1 MMNNQ
6 RIVYVGIDIAKV
18 KNDVLVEYPNGDRKR
33 MKVLNRLDDFQAF
46 VSYLQSFDGPC
57 QIGLEA
63 TGNYHRAI
71 AYFLEKNNFRVNLI
85 SSVALSRTREALH
98 NSWDKNDP
106 KDAQV
111 MIHMLK
117 AGVQQVYFDPVH
129 HGFNDHQELSK
140 THFEISREK
149 TKVQHSILTH
159 YLPLYFPEAEKYFYS
174 SRAEWF
180 STMLYHFPCPNSI
193 QKLSKEEFVEKAWDL
208 AGRKVSKRAFLE
220 DFYNTACR
228 SIAIPVEED
237 SSAIAMFRLI
247 LQQHIHL
254 CRKRQEI
261 EDQAHEKL
269 KGDHRY
275 QLLRSLPGVG
285 PIIAL
290 TILAETGDF
299 KRFKHHRQYLKFC
312 GFDLSTHQS
321 GQFRGQS
328 KLSKRGNRYLRCAFW
343 MAATI
348 AIRMREN
355 TFRRKYHRYIR
366 KDPDNSDLKRKA
378 YTAAAVKMARVVYG
392 MMRSESVYRPYFEEA
407 IPSGRIPS
415 VAAVEA

>member
-1 MMNNQ
+1 MMKSES
-6 RIVYVGIDIAKV
+6 IVYVGIDIAKI
-18 KNDVLVEYPNGDRKR
+18 KNDVLVELPNGTRKK
-33 MKVLNRLDDFQAF
+33 MKVLNRLGDFQDFA
-46 VSYLQSFDGPC
+46 SYLKSLNARC
-57 QIGLEA
+57 EIGLEA
-63 TGNYHRAI
+63 SGNYHRPI
-71 AYFLEKNNFRVNLI
+71 AYFLQKENLKVNLI

-111 MIHMLK
+111 ILYMMK
-117 AGVQQVYFDPVH
+117 AGMKQVYFDPVH
-129 HGFNDHQELSK
+129 NGFNDLQELSK
-140 THFEISREK
+140 THFEISRQK
-149 TKVQHSILTH
+149 MKVQHSLLTH
-159 YLPLYFPEAEKYFYS
+159 YLPLYFPEAQKYFHT

-180 STMLYHFPCPNSI
+180 STMLHHFPCPSLI
-193 QKLSKEEFVEKAWDL
+193 QKMAQKEFIQKAWNL
-208 AGRKVSKRAFLE
+208 AGRKVAKQAFLE
-220 DFYNTACR
+220 DFYHTACY
-228 SIAIPVEED
+228 SIAIPAEEG
-237 SSAIAMFRLI
+237 SSTIAMFRLI

-269 KGDHRY
+269 KEDRRY
-275 QLLRSLPGVG
+275 QVLRSLPGVG

-312 GFDLSTHQS
+312 GLDLSTHQS

-328 KLSKRGNRYLRCAFW
+328 KLSKRGNRHLRCVFW

-355 TFRRKYHRYIR
+355 TFRKKYSRYIH
-366 KDPDNSDLKRKA
+366 KDPESPDLRRKA
-378 YTAAAVKMARVVYG
+378 YTAAAAKMARVVYG
-392 MMRSESVYRPYFEEA
+392 LMKTDSFYRPYFEEA
-407 IPSGRIPS
+407 IPSGRIRS